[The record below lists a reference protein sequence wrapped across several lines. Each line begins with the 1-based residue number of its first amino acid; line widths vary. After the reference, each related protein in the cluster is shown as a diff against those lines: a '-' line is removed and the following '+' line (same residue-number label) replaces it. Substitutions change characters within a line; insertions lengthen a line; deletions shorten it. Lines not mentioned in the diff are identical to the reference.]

1 MKKLLQTFLFFTVF
15 NHSQAQITGTLLDS
29 LTAKPIAFATISLA
43 SDEKTLKGGLSNEG
57 GGFVFSEIPSGTY
70 KIIFTAVG
78 YKSRIQ
84 QIIFVDSLPMGT
96 ILLSPN
102 QTVLQEVT
110 VTSTRPLIEQEAD
123 RLIYDTQ
130 ADPES
135 KVLNV
140 LDMMRKIP
148 YLSVDGEDN
157 LSLKDSRDFR
167 IFVNGRPSAMMAR
180 NYKDILKS
188 MSASSIQ
195 KIEVITTPSSKY
207 DGEGLSGII
216 NIITFKNVD
225 NGFMGNVNL
234 SYNTPIGGPG
244 IGSTITAKLRKW
256 GVSAF
261 TGGNINENPVYT
273 FLNER
278 NTMGEVP
285 SKLNQS
291 GSMQSH
297 SKSAYLGMELSYELD
312 TLNLFTAQFNVSDNS
327 SNSFNKQ
334 ESTLLNRDEISHKYL
349 LNNVGDGS
357 SKDFAM
363 NYQNTAR
370 KNARQLFTASYQYS
384 AFNNLAENRIRF
396 SDKVNY
402 PPSDYSQINNQR
414 TNEHTGQIDML
425 MPLKNWTV
433 EGGVKTIFRT
443 NESRFGTET
452 NEDENMLRNDFFNT
466 QNVYSVYNSFRYST
480 KQWGIS
486 GGFRLENTVLYVD
499 FVSSGLSIK
508 KDYYN
513 WLPTLAINRKI
524 GMHSVGFSYMER
536 IQRPGIYQ
544 LNPFVDRSNPLIER
558 TGNPDLLPSVMHD
571 LSFKYSY
578 SGKSSVNFSA
588 GIISIKDM
596 LFPVIVYNPD
606 TKVTLHSYDN
616 VGKAR
621 LLPAISAS
629 LNRQI
634 SKKWNISMNGRWS
647 HATVEG
653 VVDGI
658 KVVNSGMI
666 RRLFG
671 CWVSLSERMEM
682 ECRSQSYWTY
692 RKYPRA

>member
-1 MKKLLQTFLFFTVF
+1 
-15 NHSQAQITGTLLDS
+15 
-29 LTAKPIAFATISLA
+29 
-43 SDEKTLKGGLSNEG
+43 
-57 GGFVFSEIPSGTY
+57 
-70 KIIFTAVG
+70 
-78 YKSRIQ
+78 
-84 QIIFVDSLPMGT
+84 
-96 ILLSPN
+96 
-102 QTVLQEVT
+102 
-110 VTSTRPLIEQEAD
+110 
-123 RLIYDTQ
+123 
-130 ADPES
+130 
-135 KVLNV
+135 
-140 LDMMRKIP
+140 
-148 YLSVDGEDN
+148 
-157 LSLKDSRDFR
+157 
-167 IFVNGRPSAMMAR
+167 
-180 NYKDILKS
+180 
-188 MSASSIQ
+188 
-195 KIEVITTPSSKY
+195 
-207 DGEGLSGII
+207 
-216 NIITFKNVD
+216 
-225 NGFMGNVNL
+225 
-234 SYNTPIGGPG
+234 
-244 IGSTITAKLRKW
+244 
-256 GVSAF
+256 
-261 TGGNINENPVYT
+261 
-273 FLNER
+273 
-278 NTMGEVP
+278 
-285 SKLNQS
+285 
-291 GSMQSH
+291 
-297 SKSAYLGMELSYELD
+297 
-312 TLNLFTAQFNVSDNS
+312 
-327 SNSFNKQ
+327 
-334 ESTLLNRDEISHKYL
+334 
-349 LNNVGDGS
+349 LNNVGDGSGS

-433 EGGVKTIFRT
+433 AGGVKTIFRT

-452 NEDENMLRNDFFNT
+452 NESENMLRNDFFNT

-658 KVVNSGMI
+658 KVVNSGMMYGGYLGGGYRSQKGWRWNAGVNHI
-666 RRLFG
+666 GPTVNIQELRVGFFYSSFSVNKELLKGKVIMAASVNNPFKMYRRNITEGFG
-671 CWVSLSERMEM
+671 PSFVQRYEQNSYFRSFKVSLNYKFGKLKNGIKKNTRNIRNDDVKNGE
-682 ECRSQSYWTY
+682 
-692 RKYPRA
+692 